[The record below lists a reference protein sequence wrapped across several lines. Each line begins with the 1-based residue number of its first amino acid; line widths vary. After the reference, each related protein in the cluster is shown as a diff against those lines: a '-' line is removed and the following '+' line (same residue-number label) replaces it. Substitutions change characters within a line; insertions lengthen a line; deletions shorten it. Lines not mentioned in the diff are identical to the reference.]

1 MPDREI
7 IKSKTFYKKSL
18 FLASLL
24 FGVLFVADIAVI
36 LYLSYKVSSN
46 RLLEHTDRDIAL
58 LEDQYKKEIRDFMD
72 HQGPGLD
79 IFYLRRQ
86 EIEIQ
91 QYVDG
96 ILRYRARLLRE
107 EVLDEDRNVLKSFS
121 RGPGEILLRAAQTD
135 RTGRMEIRRRLLRE
149 EETLLAGVPQPMQPE
164 MTVVFPGKEEWRQ
177 QQVDQLQSELLPML
191 IVGSLISLGLMGL
204 TFIYAL
210 RLLNRSRRLEAE
222 AQIADR
228 LAYVG
233 SLASGLAH
241 EIRNPLNA
249 MGVNLQM
256 LDEEIETTCPANEG
270 EVRSMVS
277 GAMAEVQRLNLL
289 VTQFLDYARPV
300 DPEFVDSDL
309 NQIVSDILDFLQ
321 ADMDSARIQVHRD
334 LSPQVP
340 RIPVD
345 ARQIRQALLNILL
358 NAKQVQP
365 EGGRIDVIT
374 AMGSRGDVQI
384 AIRDDGPGIPLE
396 ERDKIFRIFYST
408 KGGGTGMG
416 LPIARKILENHGG
429 TIEVE
434 TGPGEGTCFTLILPH
449 IRRSRDSRQEK
460 LAGARLAGAGAASER

>member
-1 MPDREI
+1 
-7 IKSKTFYKKSL
+7 L

-24 FGVLFVADIAVI
+24 FGTLFVADIAVI
-36 LYLSYKVSSN
+36 LYLSYRVSSN

-58 LEDQYKKEIRDFMD
+58 LEDQYKKEIQEFMD
-72 HQGPGLD
+72 NRGPGLD
-79 IFYLRRQ
+79 LFYLRRQ

-91 QYVDG
+91 QYYDG
-96 ILRYRARLLRE
+96 ILRYRANLLRE
-107 EVLDEDRNVLKSFS
+107 QVLDEDRNVVKSFS
-121 RGPGEILLRAAQTD
+121 RGPGEILLRAAHAD
-135 RTGRMEIRRRLLRE
+135 RSGRTEVRQRLLRE
-149 EETLLAGVPQPMQPE
+149 EETLLAGVPQPLRPE

-177 QQVDQLQSELLPML
+177 QQVGQLRSELLPML
-191 IVGSLISLGLMGL
+191 VVGSLISLGLLGL

-210 RLLNRSRRLEAE
+210 RLINRSRRLEAE

-249 MGVNLQM
+249 MAVNLQM
-256 LDEEIETTCPANEG
+256 LDEEMDTSCPGNEG

-289 VTQFLDYARPV
+289 VTQFLEYARPV
-300 DPEFVDSDL
+300 DPEFVPSDL
-309 NQIVSDILDFLQ
+309 NEIVGDTLDFLQ
-321 ADMDSARIQVHRD
+321 ADMDSARIRVHRD
-334 LSPQVP
+334 LSPLIP
-340 RIPVD
+340 RIPLD

-365 EGGRIDVIT
+365 EGGRIDVLT
-374 AMGSRGDVQI
+374 AMGPRGEVQI
-384 AIRDDGPGIPLE
+384 AIRDDGPGIPPE

-416 LPIARKILENHGG
+416 LPIARRILENHGG
-429 TIEVE
+429 TIEVD
-434 TGPGEGTCFTLILPH
+434 TGPGQGTCFTLVLP
-449 IRRSRDSRQEK
+449 RTPPGGDSRQEK
-460 LAGARLAGAGAASER
+460 LAVARLAGAGAASER